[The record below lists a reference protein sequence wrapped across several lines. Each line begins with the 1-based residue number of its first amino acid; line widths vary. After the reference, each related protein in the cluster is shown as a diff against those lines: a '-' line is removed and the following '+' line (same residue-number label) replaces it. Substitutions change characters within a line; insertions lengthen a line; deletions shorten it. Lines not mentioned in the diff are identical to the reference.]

1 MAARAKTI
9 AFSENPY
16 LRLFA
21 LAAFAAA
28 MLTAAVVLATS
39 ARAGSAFDGAWRVT
53 IITQSGNCDPAYSYP
68 VKVEGGRVSYSGD
81 GSFDISGHVGDA
93 GAVSVTI
100 ARGDQKASGS
110 GKGGIKAKLDLTIA
124 QSGEGSSVTLGIDL
138 GGLPLIGP
146 AGKAAAKAVEGDLS
160 VSLENFG
167 RYSLRSSDRMVA
179 GRE

>member
-1 MAARAKTI
+1 MAKASNSISLDMGVDEAW
-9 AFSENPY
+9 
-16 LRLFA
+16 
-21 LAAFAAA
+21 AAA
-28 MLTAAVVLATS
+28 SDMARFDEWLVLHDGWRGDVPEALSEKLKVTS
-39 ARAGSAFDGAWRVT
+39 V
-53 IITQSGNCDPAYSYP
+53 
-68 VKVEGGRVSYSGD
+68 
-81 GSFDISGHVGDA
+81 
-93 GAVSVTI
+93 VSVKGVRVRFDWVIDRYRPPTEI
-100 ARGDQKASGS
+100 RLSGS